1 MKDRQNEGPLL
12 VLEELCKSFPTPD
25 GRSEIQILKG
35 LNLEVKPGES
45 LAVVGP
51 SGSGKSTLLS
61 LMGALDVPTGG
72 RVFLDG
78 RDLAT
83 LSETERAG
91 VRCRRIGFVF
101 QLHHLLPQCT
111 VWENVLVP
119 TLALR
124 GSRRKPGGPSA
135 AHPAALFSA
144 SSAGRSGP
152 SALSAAPTAAASPEA
167 PAERARRL
175 LERVGLA
182 DRLGHRPG
190 ELSGGECLRAAVARS
205 LINRPALLLADE
217 PTGSL
222 DADTSERLAELLVE
236 INLEEGVSLVV
247 VTHSE
252 ALAARMGRRLRLA
265 RGMLEP

>member
-1 MKDRQNEGPLL
+1 MNDREIDGSLL
-12 VLEELCKSFPTPD
+12 VLEELYKSFPSPD

-35 LNLEVKPGES
+35 VNLEVKPGES

-61 LMGALDVPTGG
+61 LMGALDVPSGG
-72 RVFLDG
+72 RVLLDG
-78 RDLAT
+78 RDLAA
-83 LSETERAG
+83 LSETERAA
-91 VRCRRIGFVF
+91 VRCSRIGFVF

-124 GSRRKPGGPSA
+124 GSRHRPDSPSA
-135 AHPAALFSA
+135 TH
-144 SSAGRSGP
+144 
-152 SALSAAPTAAASPEA
+152 SAAPAASPAVGSPET

-175 LERVGLA
+175 LDRVGLV
-182 DRLGHRPG
+182 DRLDHRPG

-222 DADTSERLAELLVE
+222 DADTSERLAGLLVE
-236 INLEEGVSLVV
+236 LNREEGVSLVV

-252 ALAARMGRRLRLA
+252 ALAARMGRRLRLN
-265 RGMLEP
+265 RGVLEP